1 MPAPKTTD
9 ARRAQIVNALHSLL
23 GSRGYDGSS
32 VAAIAREAGLAPGLV
47 HYHFAN
53 KEEILLGVVDKLAR
67 QLDARM
73 DTLLTHEPDTDAP
86 SPFDRLDAWIDAHVA
101 LGDGADPASVAAWVA
116 IGAEALRRPPVQRA
130 YEAAVRAD
138 LDRGEAVVAE
148 ALAALRGQGAAAGP
162 STDGQSAAPEP
173 RTVAVALL
181 SAIEGAYRL
190 AAAAPGAVPH
200 GFAAPAIRRMAR
212 GLLAP
217 PSPA

>member
-23 GSRGYDGSS
+23 GSRGYDGASI
-32 VAAIAREAGLAPGLV
+32 AAIASEAGLAPGLV

-67 QLDARM
+67 QLDERM
-73 DTLLTHEPDTDAP
+73 EALLAAAP
-86 SPFDRLDAWIDAHVA
+86 APLNTAAPAPPTSNSGAALARLDAWIDAHVA

-116 IGAEALRRPPVQRA
+116 IGAEALRRPAVQEA

-138 LDRGEAVVAE
+138 LDRGEALVA
-148 ALAALRGQGAAAGP
+148 AIAPQGSAPAA
-162 STDGQSAAPEP
+162 P

-190 AAAAPGAVPH
+190 AAAAPGAVPA
-200 GFAAPAIRRMAR
+200 GFAAPSVRRMAR
-212 GLLAP
+212 GLLGLP
-217 PSPA
+217 GDTP